1 MALILDT
8 NALSAFVD
16 GVPSIRTAIRGSG
29 LDLSLPVVVYGEY
42 LFGVRHSRLR
52 AHYEQWF
59 KENLTVLD
67 LLPISS
73 ETASHYAEVRSE
85 LRQAG
90 NPIPSNDVWIA
101 ALARQFGYPLL
112 TRDRHFDAIR
122 GLRVVT
128 W

>member
-1 MALILDT
+1 VALILDT

-16 GVPSIRTAIRGSG
+16 GVPSIRTVIRGSG
-29 LDLSLPVVVYGEY
+29 LDLSLPVVAYGEY

-52 AHYEQWF
+52 VHYQQWL

-67 LLPISS
+67 LLPINS

-90 NPIPSNDVWIA
+90 KPIPSNDVWIA
-101 ALARQFGYPLL
+101 ALARQFDYPLL
-112 TRDRHFDAIR
+112 TRDRHFNAIR
-122 GLRVVT
+122 GVRVVT

>member
-8 NALSAFVD
+8 NALSAFAD
-16 GVPSIRTAIRGSG
+16 GVPSIRTVIRSSG
-29 LDLSLPVVVYGEY
+29 FDLSLPVVAYGEY

-52 AHYEQWF
+52 GHYEQWL
-59 KENLTVLD
+59 KQNLTALE
-67 LLPISS
+67 LLPINS
-73 ETASHYAEVRSE
+73 ETANHYADVRSE
-85 LRQAG
+85 LRHAG
-90 NPIPSNDVWIA
+90 KPIPSNDVWIA